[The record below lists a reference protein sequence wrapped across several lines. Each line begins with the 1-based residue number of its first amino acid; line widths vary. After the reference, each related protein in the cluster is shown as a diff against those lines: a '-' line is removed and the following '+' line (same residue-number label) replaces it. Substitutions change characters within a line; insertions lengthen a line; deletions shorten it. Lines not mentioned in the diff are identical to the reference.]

1 MDTVVNDPV
10 KQINS
15 LLDEAYKTRI
25 HNLKKSTQLASKALK
40 QSREIR
46 NEALTGH
53 SLNRLS
59 LFYMIMGEY
68 KRAITMAKEAIKH
81 FENLNDERGVA
92 DAKYSIAGVYYKTDN
107 YHLGLVYLMDC
118 LIIYR
123 KYNDYHNQA
132 RAQKSLGTIYEYIGD
147 VRNAMRAY
155 ENSIEAAEKIKDNNL
170 ISNVYNPLSGIY
182 LKQGNVKKALNLIED
197 AIELKS
203 ESGDIRGLAFS
214 LYGRG
219 KVYTKTTEYHKAER
233 DFKEALVIHNRE
245 NDKLGIAMAL
255 YKMGV
260 LYVEMNRHDEAK
272 EILQQA
278 LELSTQ
284 YNITIIKFKSNHQ
297 LYLIYKKEKNT
308 EKSLEYLELYLQQK
322 EAVINTQTLQ
332 VIENYEMITK
342 MEALKNEAKA
352 QIERAE
358 ILEKKE
364 LAEQTAKMK
373 QEFLSTMSHEIRT
386 PLNAV
391 ITITSLL
398 SERSEPGEKDLFDS
412 LKFASN
418 NLLLIINDILDFTKL
433 DADKVQLEPHPCEF
447 DSLIKRITRTYDRMA
462 TEKGLKP
469 SVVLDPTI
477 WESYEM
483 DETKIVQI
491 LGNLISN
498 AIKYTEQGTVQLEVK
513 KINSDD
519 HHDTLRFIISDTG
532 VGIPFEYFDKMF
544 QSFSQPKS
552 ITTRKQGGSGLGLA
566 IVKKLI
572 ELHNSEIF
580 VESEVGKGS
589 VFHFDIT
596 LRRSVTIAKPPAKSF
611 NDIRNCNILLAEDN
625 MINAMVARKL
635 LSKWGITAEH
645 AKNGLEAIEMSQQK
659 AYDFILMDIHMP
671 EMNGFDATAHIRSN
685 ANPNS
690 GTPIFALTADITAEH
705 QSEYVNYFSGFLRK
719 PIEVDKLHA
728 ALTGT
733 L

>member
-1 MDTVVNDPV
+1 MNTIVNDPI
-10 KQINS
+10 KQIHS
-15 LLDEAYKTRI
+15 LLDEAYKTRV
-25 HNLKKSTQLASKALK
+25 HNLKKSTQLASKALE
-40 QSREIR
+40 QSREID
-46 NEALTGH
+46 NAELTGH

-68 KRAITMAKEAIKH
+68 KQAIDMAQEAIKN
-81 FENLNDERGVA
+81 FEKLADERGIA

-123 KYNDYHNQA
+123 KYNDFHNQA
-132 RAQKSLGTIYEYIGD
+132 RVQKSLGTIYEYIGD
-147 VRNAMRAY
+147 VKNAVKSY
-155 ENSIEAAEKIKDNNL
+155 ESSIEAAELIKDNSL
-170 ISNVYNPLSGIY
+170 ISNAYNPLSGIY
-182 LKQGNVKKALNLIED
+182 LKQSNIQKAMQLIED
-197 AIELKS
+197 AIELKN

-214 LYGRG
+214 IYGRG
-219 KVYTKTTEYHKAER
+219 KVYTKTGEYHKAER

-245 NDKLGIAMAL
+245 KDNLGIAMAL
-255 YKMGV
+255 YKMGA
-260 LYVEMNRHDEAK
+260 LYVEMGRNIEAK
-272 EILQQA
+272 EVLQKA
-278 LELSTQ
+278 LTISTE
-284 YNITIIKFKSNHQ
+284 YNIIFVKFKSNHL
-297 LYLIYKKEKNT
+297 LYQIYKKENNT
-308 EKSLEYLELYLQQK
+308 EKSLEYLELYLKQK
-322 EAVINTQTLQ
+322 EGVINTQTLQ

-342 MEALKNEAKA
+342 MDALKNEAKA
-352 QIERAE
+352 QLEKAE

-364 LAEQTAKMK
+364 LAEKTAKMK

-391 ITITSLL
+391 ITIAALL
-398 SERSEPGEKDLFDS
+398 GERSDSTEKDLIDS

-447 DSLIKRITRTYDRMA
+447 KSLIKRITRTYDNMA
-462 TEKGLKP
+462 TEKGLTV
-469 SVVLDPTI
+469 SVKLDPLI

-483 DETKIVQI
+483 DETKISQI

-498 AIKYTEQGTVQLEVK
+498 AIKYTEEGNVQFEVK

-519 HHDTLRFIISDTG
+519 QTDTLQFIISDTG
-532 VGIPFEYFDKMF
+532 LGIPPEYFGKMF

-572 ELHNSEIF
+572 QLHDSEVF

-589 VFHFDIT
+589 VFQFD
-596 LRRSVTIAKPPAKSF
+596 LKLQRCVTTGKTPVKNL

-635 LSKWGITAEH
+635 LSKWGITVEH
-645 AKNGLEAIEMSQQK
+645 AKNGIEAIEMAQLK

-671 EMNGFDATAHIRSN
+671 EINGFDAAAHIRN
-685 ANPNS
+685 NENPNIN
-690 GTPIFALTADITAEH
+690 TPIFALTADITAEH
-705 QSEYVNYFSGFLRK
+705 QTEYVNYFNRFLRK

-728 ALTGT
+728 ALIDC